1 MVMGK
6 KILSLF
12 LIKEPN
18 FFGFTLLYWFFLG
31 GAFALF
37 WRDFLKVFGV
47 KKFKTSLYFF
57 KKMCGQ
63 LFELSLYKLNFY
75 IMMKFGVGQI
85 LYFFF

>member
-1 MVMGK
+1 M
-6 KILSLF
+6 
-12 LIKEPN
+12 
-18 FFGFTLLYWFFLG
+18 
-31 GAFALF
+31 
-37 WRDFLKVFGV
+37 KVFGV

-57 KKMCGQ
+57 KKKMCGQ